1 MLREWHVLRHSDA
14 FVQPAARGGGVGGA
28 PHKKRP
34 ETGTGQSSLCDGFG
48 TDMAQ
53 AGIGSGSDTDAIRG
67 TVLPGERIVTAC

>member
-1 MLREWHVLRHSDA
+1 MARPASLRRIR
-14 FVQPAARGGGVGGA
+14 AAGSTGGGGQGGA

-48 TDMAQ
+48 TDIAQ

-67 TVLPGERIVTAC
+67 TVLPGKRIVTAC